1 MVTESAMMERAMMRT
16 ERSATMSR
24 RALSRPAMLGVTALA
39 MSAGATLAPAPAVAQ
54 PAAAQN
60 VIEEILV
67 TARKRTENL
76 QDVPAAVAAY
86 TGEELEERGV
96 DNIVEVARL
105 TPNITVNETSGLI
118 AGSLQVFIRG
128 IGNDPGFDQGVGIY
142 VDDVYLNRQ
151 SGAVLDVY
159 DVERIEVLKG
169 PQGNLYGRNTTGGA
183 IKYVSREPGNDTR
196 IRLEGK
202 VGQDSLRKV
211 RASFS
216 GALVEDSLFASFAV
230 AKIDHDGYQTNLYD
244 GSEYAALDK
253 LAMRGTLIWQAA
265 ETLRFKL
272 VGDLMR
278 DDSDP
283 YIPTRVAVN
292 LGGPAGLGAFGALLG
307 TANAFVPGMAYLAPG
322 EMLDTS
328 LPADIDH
335 VNTAH
340 IVGGFDEFKN
350 HTNGLSLT
358 VEWDLNE
365 AWALKSITGLRVTE
379 SNNPFDFDGSHQVFI
394 DTFQAWDSDD
404 ITQELQLNYTSDN
417 INAVLGFYYLD
428 GTFENVSLTNQ
439 TPLLRLLT
447 THVKRT
453 YDDDR
458 TVKSTSGYVNVDWD
472 LNEQWQ
478 LSLGARYTTDR
489 KDIDQ
494 IADVTL
500 TQHVAM
506 FTLLPGLEQAPL
518 VLSPFGAFIAP
529 NLPFFNFFLPH
540 RDPLGNIIG
549 LGNMETV
556 ITYPEN
562 KIGDDKWSEFTPSGK
577 LSFRAT
583 ENTLLYAGVSTG
595 FKSGGFTFTGRD
607 YNALTYEPETVTTY
621 AVGLKTTLAD
631 GSLRFNAE
639 AFLNDYKDKQF
650 TVIALDEQTGTLVQ
664 QNDNAGAV
672 ETRGFEFEMLWLPP
686 VDGLALNL
694 NLGYLDVKVKEL
706 IDEVSPGVLGNVAD
720 SHAMGY
726 APEVTVQARLQYT
739 ANLGGAGTLTFG
751 ADANYRDKMF
761 TDSPVDLRN
770 PFFLATESEDRIVAN
785 AFLTWLSGNGQ
796 WRMTLEGK
804 NLGDKR
810 VLENTFN
817 VSNFILGG
825 YSRGRTWGL
834 TVAYQMN

>member
-1 MVTESAMMERAMMRT
+1 MIRGNLL
-16 ERSATMSR
+16 RS
-24 RALSRPAMLGVTALA
+24 AMLGAMTLA
-39 MSAGATLAPAPAVAQ
+39 MVAGATLAPAPAI
-54 PAAAQN
+54 AQN
-60 VIEEILV
+60 IIEEILV

-76 QDVPAAVAAY
+76 QEVPAAVSAFS
-86 TGEELEERGV
+86 GEELLDRGV

-105 TPNITVNETSGLI
+105 TPNVTINETNGLI
-118 AGSLQVFIRG
+118 AGAVQVFIRG

-142 VDDVYLNRQ
+142 VDDVYLNRT
-151 SGAVLDVY
+151 SGGLLEVY

-183 IKYVSREPGNDTR
+183 LKYVSREPDNETR

-202 VGQDSLRKV
+202 YGEDNLVKM

-230 AKIDHDGYQTNLYD
+230 AKMDHDGYQTNTYD
-244 GSEYAALDK
+244 GSEFAAQDK
-253 LAMRGTLIWQAA
+253 LAMRGTLIWEAA
-265 ETLRFKL
+265 DALQFKL
-272 VGDLMR
+272 VGDMMR

-283 YIPTRVAVN
+283 YVPTRVAVN

-328 LPADIDH
+328 LPADIDD
-335 VNTAH
+335 VNTAFAT
-340 IVGGFDEFKN
+340 GGFDEYKRD
-350 HTNGLSLT
+350 TNGVSLT
-358 VEWDLNE
+358 VDWDLND
-365 AWALKSITGLRVTE
+365 AWSLKSITGLRTTDTH
-379 SNNPFDFDGSHQVFI
+379 NPFDFDGSHQVFI
-394 DTFQAWDSDD
+394 NTLQEWDTED
-404 ITQELQLNYTSDN
+404 ITQELQLNYSSDN
-417 INAVLGFYYLD
+417 VNAVLGFYYLD
-428 GTFENVSLTNQ
+428 GEFENVSLTTQ

-447 THVKRT
+447 SHVKHT
-453 YDDDR
+453 HQDDR
-458 TVKSTSGYVNVDWD
+458 TEKSTSVYANVDWD

-478 LSLGARYTTDR
+478 ISLGGRYTTD
-489 KDIDQ
+489 KKEIDQ

-500 TQHVAM
+500 TQHIAM
-506 FTLLPGLEQAPL
+506 FARLPGLEQAPL

-540 RDPLGNIIG
+540 RDLMGNIIG

-556 ITYPEN
+556 TSYPEN
-562 KIGDDKWSEFTPSGK
+562 KIGKDKWSEFTPSGK
-577 LSFRAT
+577 LSFRAS

-595 FKSGGFTFTGRD
+595 FKSGGFTFTGRA
-607 YNALTYEPETVTTY
+607 YNAATYEPETVTTY
-621 AVGLKTTLAD
+621 SVGLKTTLAD

-639 AFLNDYKDKQF
+639 AFLNDYQDKQF
-650 TVIALDEQTGTLVQ
+650 TVISLDEQTGTLVQ
-664 QNDNAGAV
+664 QNDNAGKV
-672 ETRGFEFEMLWLPP
+672 ETRGFEFELLWLPP
-686 VDGLALNL
+686 VDGMAVNL

-726 APEVTVQARLQYT
+726 APEVTAQARVQYT
-739 ANLGGAGTLTFG
+739 ANLNGNGTLTFG

-761 TDSPVDLRN
+761 TDSPIDLTD
-770 PFFLATESEDRIVAN
+770 PFFLAAQSEDRIIAN
-785 AFLTWLSGNGQ
+785 AFMTWRSGGGQ
-796 WRMTLEGK
+796 WRVTFEGK

-825 YSRGRTWGL
+825 YNRGRTWGL
-834 TVAYQMN
+834 TVGYQMN

>member
-1 MVTESAMMERAMMRT
+1 MSVRYFL
-16 ERSATMSR
+16 RSAT
-24 RALSRPAMLGVTALA
+24 LGATTLA
-39 MSAGATLAPAPAVAQ
+39 VVAGASLASAPAF
-54 PAAAQN
+54 AQN
-60 VIEEILV
+60 IIEEILV

-76 QDVPAAVAAY
+76 QEVPAAVSAFS
-86 TGEELEERGV
+86 GEELLDRGV

-105 TPNITVNETSGLI
+105 TPNVTINETNGLI
-118 AGSLQVFIRG
+118 AGAVQVFIRG
-128 IGNDPGFDQGVGIY
+128 IGSDPGFDQGVGIY
-142 VDDVYLNRQ
+142 VDDVYLNRT
-151 SGAVLDVY
+151 SGGLLEVY
-159 DVERIEVLKG
+159 DVERIEVPKG

-183 IKYVSREPGNDTR
+183 LKYVSREPDNETR

-202 VGQDSLRKV
+202 YGEDNLVKM

-230 AKIDHDGYQTNLYD
+230 AKMDHDGYQTNTYD
-244 GSEYAALDK
+244 GSEFAAQDK
-253 LAMRGTLIWQAA
+253 LAMRGTLIWEAA
-265 ETLRFKL
+265 EALRFKL
-272 VGDLMR
+272 VGDMMR

-283 YIPTRVAVN
+283 YVPTRVAVN

-328 LPADIDH
+328 LPADIDD
-335 VNTAH
+335 VNTAFAT
-340 IVGGFDEFKN
+340 GGFDEYKRD
-350 HTNGLSLT
+350 TNGVSLT
-358 VEWDLNE
+358 VDWDLND
-365 AWALKSITGLRVTE
+365 AWSVKSITGLRTTDTH
-379 SNNPFDFDGSHQVFI
+379 NPFDFDGSHQVFI
-394 DTFQAWDSDD
+394 NTLQEWDTED
-404 ITQELQLNYTSDN
+404 ITQELQLNYAGDN

-428 GTFENVSLTNQ
+428 GDFENVSLTTQ

-447 THVKRT
+447 SHVKHT
-453 YDDDR
+453 HQDDR
-458 TVKSTSGYVNVDWD
+458 TEKSTSVYANVDWD
-472 LNEQWQ
+472 LNDQWQ
-478 LSLGARYTTDR
+478 ISLGGRYTTD
-489 KDIDQ
+489 KKEIDQ

-500 TQHVAM
+500 TQHIAM
-506 FTLLPGLEQAPL
+506 FARLPGLEQAPL

-540 RDPLGNIIG
+540 RDLMGNIIG

-556 ITYPEN
+556 TTYPEN
-562 KIGDDKWSEFTPSGK
+562 KIGNDKWSEFTPSGQ
-577 LSFRAT
+577 LSFRAS

-595 FKSGGFTFTGRD
+595 FKSGGFTFTGRA
-607 YNALTYEPETVTTY
+607 YNAATYEPETVTTY
-621 AVGLKTTLAD
+621 SVGLKTTLAD

-639 AFLNDYKDKQF
+639 AFLNDYRDKQF
-650 TVIALDEQTGTLVQ
+650 TVISLDEQTGTLVQ
-664 QNDNAGAV
+664 QNDNAGKV

-686 VDGLALNL
+686 VDGMAVNL

-726 APEVTVQARLQYT
+726 APEVTAQARVQYT
-739 ANLGGAGTLTFG
+739 ANLNGNGTLTFG

-761 TDSPVDLRN
+761 TDSPIDLTD
-770 PFFLATESEDRIVAN
+770 PFFLAARSEDRIIAN
-785 AFLTWLSGNGQ
+785 AFLTWRSGGGQ
-796 WRMTLEGK
+796 WRVTFEGK

-825 YSRGRTWGL
+825 YNRGRTWGL
-834 TVAYQMN
+834 TVGYQMN

>member
-1 MVTESAMMERAMMRT
+1 MIRGNLL
-16 ERSATMSR
+16 RS
-24 RALSRPAMLGVTALA
+24 AMLGATTLA
-39 MSAGATLAPAPAVAQ
+39 MVAGATLAPAPAI
-54 PAAAQN
+54 AQN
-60 VIEEILV
+60 IIEEILV

-76 QDVPAAVAAY
+76 QEVPAAVSAFS
-86 TGEELEERGV
+86 GEELLDRGV

-105 TPNITVNETSGLI
+105 TPNVTINETNGLI
-118 AGSLQVFIRG
+118 AGAVQVFIRG

-142 VDDVYLNRQ
+142 VDDVYLNRT
-151 SGAVLDVY
+151 SGGLLEVY

-183 IKYVSREPGNDTR
+183 LKYVSREPDNETR

-202 VGQDSLRKV
+202 YGEDNLVKM
-211 RASFS
+211 RAGFS

-230 AKIDHDGYQTNLYD
+230 AKMDHDGYQTNTYD
-244 GSEYAALDK
+244 GSEFAAQDK
-253 LAMRGTLIWQAA
+253 LAMRGTLIWEAA
-265 ETLRFKL
+265 EALRFKL
-272 VGDLMR
+272 VGDMMR

-283 YIPTRVAVN
+283 YVPTRVAVN

-328 LPADIDH
+328 LPADIDD
-335 VNTAH
+335 VNTAFAT
-340 IVGGFDEFKN
+340 GGFDEYKRD
-350 HTNGLSLT
+350 TNGVSLT
-358 VEWDLNE
+358 VDWDLND
-365 AWALKSITGLRVTE
+365 AWSMKSITGLRTTDTH
-379 SNNPFDFDGSHQVFI
+379 NPFDFDGSHQVFI
-394 DTFQAWDSDD
+394 NTLQEWDTED
-404 ITQELQLNYTSDN
+404 ITQELQLNYSSDN

-428 GTFENVSLTNQ
+428 GDFENVSLTTQ

-447 THVKRT
+447 SHVKHT
-453 YDDDR
+453 HQDDR
-458 TVKSTSGYVNVDWD
+458 TEKSTSVYANVDWD

-478 LSLGARYTTDR
+478 ISLGGRYTTD
-489 KDIDQ
+489 KKEIDQ

-500 TQHVAM
+500 TQHIAM
-506 FTLLPGLEQAPL
+506 FARLPGLEQAPL

-540 RDPLGNIIG
+540 RDLMGNIIG

-556 ITYPEN
+556 TSYPEN
-562 KIGDDKWSEFTPSGK
+562 KIGKDKWSEFTPSGK
-577 LSFRAT
+577 LSFRAS

-595 FKSGGFTFTGRD
+595 FKSGGFTFTGRA
-607 YNALTYEPETVTTY
+607 YNAATYEPETVTTY
-621 AVGLKTTLAD
+621 SVGLKTTLAD

-639 AFLNDYKDKQF
+639 AFLNDYQDKQF
-650 TVIALDEQTGTLVQ
+650 TVISLDEQTGTLVQ
-664 QNDNAGAV
+664 QNDNAGEV
-672 ETRGFEFEMLWLPP
+672 ETRGFEFELLWLPP
-686 VDGLALNL
+686 VDGLAVNL

-726 APEVTVQARLQYT
+726 APEVTAQARVQYT
-739 ANLGGAGTLTFG
+739 ANLNGNGTLTFG

-761 TDSPVDLRN
+761 TDSPIDLTN
-770 PFFLATESEDRIVAN
+770 PFFLAAQSEDRIIAN
-785 AFLTWLSGNGQ
+785 AFLTWRSGGGQ
-796 WRMTLEGK
+796 WRVTLEGK

-825 YSRGRTWGL
+825 YNRGRTWGL
-834 TVAYQMN
+834 TVGYQMN

>member
-1 MVTESAMMERAMMRT
+1 MIRGNLL
-16 ERSATMSR
+16 RS
-24 RALSRPAMLGVTALA
+24 AMLGAMTLA
-39 MSAGATLAPAPAVAQ
+39 MVAGATLAPAPAI
-54 PAAAQN
+54 AQN
-60 VIEEILV
+60 IIEEILV

-76 QDVPAAVAAY
+76 QEVPAAVSAFS
-86 TGEELEERGV
+86 GEELLDRGV

-105 TPNITVNETSGLI
+105 TPNVTINETNGLI
-118 AGSLQVFIRG
+118 AGAVQVFIRG

-142 VDDVYLNRQ
+142 VDDVYLNRT
-151 SGAVLDVY
+151 GGGLLEVY

-183 IKYVSREPGNDTR
+183 LKYVSREPDNETR
-196 IRLEGK
+196 IRLDGK
-202 VGQDSLRKV
+202 YGEDNLVKM

-230 AKIDHDGYQTNLYD
+230 AKMDHDGYQTNTYD
-244 GSEYAALDK
+244 DSEYAAQDK
-253 LAMRGTLIWQAA
+253 LAMRGTLIWEAA
-265 ETLRFKL
+265 DSLQFKL
-272 VGDLMR
+272 VGDMMR

-283 YIPTRVAVN
+283 YVPTRVAVN

-328 LPADIDH
+328 LPADIDD
-335 VNTAH
+335 VNTAF
-340 IVGGFDEFKN
+340 VTGGFDEYKRD
-350 HTNGLSLT
+350 TNGVSLT
-358 VEWDLNE
+358 VDWDLND
-365 AWALKSITGLRVTE
+365 AWSLKSITGLRTTDTH
-379 SNNPFDFDGSHQVFI
+379 NPFDFDGSHQVFI
-394 DTFQAWDSDD
+394 NTLQEWDTED
-404 ITQELQLNYTSDN
+404 ITQELQLNYASDN
-417 INAVLGFYYLD
+417 VNAVLGFYYLD
-428 GTFENVSLTNQ
+428 GEFENVSLTTQ
-439 TPLLRLLT
+439 TPLLRLLSS
-447 THVKRT
+447 HVKHT
-453 YDDDR
+453 HQDDR
-458 TVKSTSGYVNVDWD
+458 TEKSTSVYANVDWD

-478 LSLGARYTTDR
+478 ISLGGRYTTD
-489 KDIDQ
+489 KKGIDQ

-500 TQHVAM
+500 TQHIAM
-506 FTLLPGLEQAPL
+506 FARLPGLEQAPL

-540 RDPLGNIIG
+540 RDLMGNIIG

-556 ITYPEN
+556 TTYPEN
-562 KIGDDKWSEFTPSGK
+562 KIGKDKWSEFTPSGK
-577 LSFRAT
+577 LSFRAS

-595 FKSGGFTFTGRD
+595 FKSGGFTFTGRA
-607 YNALTYEPETVTTY
+607 YNAATYEPETVTTY
-621 AVGLKTTLAD
+621 SVGLKTTLAD

-639 AFLNDYKDKQF
+639 AFLNDYQDKQF
-650 TVIALDEQTGTLVQ
+650 TVISLDEQTGTLVQ
-664 QNDNAGAV
+664 QNDNAGKV

-686 VDGLALNL
+686 VDGMAVNL

-726 APEVTVQARLQYT
+726 APEVTAQARVQYT
-739 ANLGGAGTLTFG
+739 ANLNGNGTLTFG

-761 TDSPVDLRN
+761 TDSPIDLTN
-770 PFFLATESEDRIVAN
+770 PFFLAAQSEDRIIAN
-785 AFLTWLSGNGQ
+785 AFLTWRSGGGQ
-796 WRMTLEGK
+796 WRVTFEGK

-825 YSRGRTWGL
+825 YNRGRTWGL
-834 TVAYQMN
+834 TVGYQMN

>member
-1 MVTESAMMERAMMRT
+1 MSVGYFL
-16 ERSATMSR
+16 RSAT
-24 RALSRPAMLGVTALA
+24 LGATTLA
-39 MSAGATLAPAPAVAQ
+39 VVAGASLASAPAF
-54 PAAAQN
+54 AQN
-60 VIEEILV
+60 IIEEILV

-76 QDVPAAVAAY
+76 QEVPAAVSAFS
-86 TGEELEERGV
+86 GEELLDRGV

-105 TPNITVNETSGLI
+105 TPNVTINETNGLI
-118 AGSLQVFIRG
+118 AGAVQVFIRG

-142 VDDVYLNRQ
+142 VDDVYLNRT
-151 SGAVLDVY
+151 SGGLLEVY

-183 IKYVSREPGNDTR
+183 LKYVSREPDNETR

-202 VGQDSLRKV
+202 YGEDNLVKM

-230 AKIDHDGYQTNLYD
+230 AKMDHDGYQTNTYD
-244 GSEYAALDK
+244 GSEYAAQDK
-253 LAMRGTLIWQAA
+253 LAMRGTLIWEAA
-265 ETLRFKL
+265 DSLQFKL
-272 VGDLMR
+272 VGDMMR

-283 YIPTRVAVN
+283 YVPTRVAVN

-328 LPADIDH
+328 LPADIDD
-335 VNTAH
+335 VNTAFAM
-340 IVGGFDEFKN
+340 GGFDEYKRD
-350 HTNGLSLT
+350 TNGVSLT
-358 VEWDLNE
+358 VDWDLND
-365 AWALKSITGLRVTE
+365 AWSLKSITGLRTTDTH
-379 SNNPFDFDGSHQVFI
+379 NPFDFDGSHQVFI
-394 DTFQAWDSDD
+394 NTLQEWDTED
-404 ITQELQLNYTSDN
+404 ITQELQLNYASDN

-428 GTFENVSLTNQ
+428 GDFENVSLTTQ

-447 THVKRT
+447 SHVKHT
-453 YDDDR
+453 HQDDR
-458 TVKSTSGYVNVDWD
+458 TEKSTSVYANVDWD

-478 LSLGARYTTDR
+478 ISLGGRYTTD
-489 KDIDQ
+489 KKEIDQ

-500 TQHVAM
+500 TQHIAM
-506 FTLLPGLEQAPL
+506 FARLPGLEQAPL

-540 RDPLGNIIG
+540 RDLVGNIIG

-556 ITYPEN
+556 TSYPEN
-562 KIGDDKWSEFTPSGK
+562 KIGKDKWSEFTPSGK
-577 LSFRAT
+577 LSFRAS

-595 FKSGGFTFTGRD
+595 FKSGGFTFTGRA
-607 YNALTYEPETVTTY
+607 YNAATYEPETVTTY
-621 AVGLKTTLAD
+621 SVGLKTTLAD

-639 AFLNDYKDKQF
+639 AFLNDYQDKQF
-650 TVIALDEQTGTLVQ
+650 TVISLDEQTGTLVQ
-664 QNDNAGAV
+664 QNDNAGKV
-672 ETRGFEFEMLWLPP
+672 ETRGFEFELLWLPP
-686 VDGLALNL
+686 VDGMAVNL

-726 APEVTVQARLQYT
+726 APEVTAQARVQYT
-739 ANLGGAGTLTFG
+739 ANLNGNGTLTFG

-761 TDSPVDLRN
+761 TDSPIDLTN
-770 PFFLATESEDRIVAN
+770 PFFLAAQSEDRIIAN
-785 AFLTWLSGNGQ
+785 AFMTWRSGGGQ
-796 WRMTLEGK
+796 WRVTFEGK

-825 YSRGRTWGL
+825 YNRGRTWGL
-834 TVAYQMN
+834 TVGYQMN

>member
-1 MVTESAMMERAMMRT
+1 MSVGYFL
-16 ERSATMSR
+16 RSATIG
-24 RALSRPAMLGVTALA
+24 ATTLA
-39 MSAGATLAPAPAVAQ
+39 MVAGVTLAPAPAI
-54 PAAAQN
+54 AQN
-60 VIEEILV
+60 IIEEILV

-76 QDVPAAVAAY
+76 QEVPAAVSAFS
-86 TGEELEERGV
+86 GEELLDRGV

-105 TPNITVNETSGLI
+105 TPNVTINETNGLI
-118 AGSLQVFIRG
+118 AGAVQVFIRG

-142 VDDVYLNRQ
+142 VDDVYLNRT
-151 SGAVLDVY
+151 GGGLLEVY

-183 IKYVSREPGNDTR
+183 LKYVSREPDNETR

-202 VGQDSLRKV
+202 YGEDNLVKM

-230 AKIDHDGYQTNLYD
+230 AKMDHDGYQTNTYD
-244 GSEYAALDK
+244 GSEYAAQDK
-253 LAMRGTLIWQAA
+253 LAMRGTLIWEAA
-265 ETLRFKL
+265 DALQFKL
-272 VGDLMR
+272 VGDMMR

-283 YIPTRVAVN
+283 YVPTRVAVN

-328 LPADIDH
+328 LPADIDD
-335 VNTAH
+335 VNTAF
-340 IVGGFDEFKN
+340 VTGGFDEYKRD
-350 HTNGLSLT
+350 TNGVSLT
-358 VEWDLNE
+358 VDWDLNDV
-365 AWALKSITGLRVTE
+365 WSLKSITGLRTTDTH
-379 SNNPFDFDGSHQVFI
+379 NPFDFDGSHQVFI
-394 DTFQAWDSDD
+394 NTLQEWDTED
-404 ITQELQLNYTSDN
+404 ITQELQLNYASDN
-417 INAVLGFYYLD
+417 VNAVLGFYYLD
-428 GTFENVSLTNQ
+428 GEFENVSLTTQ

-447 THVKRT
+447 SHVKHT
-453 YDDDR
+453 HQDDR
-458 TVKSTSGYVNVDWD
+458 TEKSTSVYANVDWD

-478 LSLGARYTTDR
+478 ISLGGRYTTD
-489 KDIDQ
+489 KKGIDQ

-500 TQHVAM
+500 TQHIAM
-506 FTLLPGLEQAPL
+506 FARLPGLEQAPL

-540 RDPLGNIIG
+540 RDLMGNIIG

-556 ITYPEN
+556 TSYPEN
-562 KIGDDKWSEFTPSGK
+562 KIGKDKWSEFTPSGK
-577 LSFRAT
+577 LSFRAS

-595 FKSGGFTFTGRD
+595 FKSGGFTFTGRA
-607 YNALTYEPETVTTY
+607 YNAATYEPETVTTY
-621 AVGLKTTLAD
+621 SVGLKTTLAD

-639 AFLNDYKDKQF
+639 AFLNDYQDKQF
-650 TVIALDEQTGTLVQ
+650 TVISLDEQTGTLVQ
-664 QNDNAGAV
+664 QNDNAGKV

-686 VDGLALNL
+686 VDGMAVNL

-726 APEVTVQARLQYT
+726 APEVTAQARVQYT
-739 ANLGGAGTLTFG
+739 ANLNGNGTLTFG

-761 TDSPVDLRN
+761 TDSPIDLTD
-770 PFFLATESEDRIVAN
+770 PFLLAAQSEDRIIAN
-785 AFLTWLSGNGQ
+785 AFLTWRSGGGQ
-796 WRMTLEGK
+796 WRVTFEGK

-825 YSRGRTWGL
+825 YNRGRTWGL
-834 TVAYQMN
+834 TVGYQMN